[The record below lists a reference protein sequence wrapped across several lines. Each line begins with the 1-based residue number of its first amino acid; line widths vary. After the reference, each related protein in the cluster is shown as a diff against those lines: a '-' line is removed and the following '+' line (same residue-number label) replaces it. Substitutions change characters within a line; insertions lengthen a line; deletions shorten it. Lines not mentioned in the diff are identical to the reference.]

1 MNKDRLNQLLGMLE
15 DDPKDSFLRYAVAK
29 EYENGQLD
37 QEALEEYLSI
47 KKNDPDY
54 VGMYY
59 HLAKLYE
66 KLENV
71 DLAMQTYIE
80 GVDVAKR
87 LSDFHA
93 LSELNSAKMNL
104 EMEM

>member
-1 MNKDRLNQLLGMLE
+1 MNKDRLNQLLGMLN

-29 EYENGQLD
+29 EYENGLLE
-37 QEALEEYLSI
+37 QEALNEYLTI
-47 KKNDPDY
+47 KDLDPDY

-59 HLAKLYE
+59 HLGKLYE
-66 KLENV
+66 KLENYE
-71 DLAMQTYIE
+71 LAIQSYNE
-80 GVDVAKR
+80 GIAVAKK
-87 LSDFHA
+87 LSDLHA